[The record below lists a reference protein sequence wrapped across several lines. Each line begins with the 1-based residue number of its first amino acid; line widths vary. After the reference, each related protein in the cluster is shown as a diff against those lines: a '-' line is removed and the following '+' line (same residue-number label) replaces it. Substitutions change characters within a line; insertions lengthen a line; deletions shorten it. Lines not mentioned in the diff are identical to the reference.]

1 MPGYVERALQR
12 FSHPPPTRNQDS
24 PHAHVQPQFGAKI
37 QMTEEPDHSPP
48 LDKAGIKR
56 VQEVCG
62 TFLYYAR
69 AVDNTMLKALGSIA
83 SQQASGTEKTMK
95 AVTQLL
101 NYAATHPESTIR
113 YTASDMIL
121 HVDSDASYLSEPKA
135 KSCIG
140 GYHHLSFQPKEP
152 PDENS
157 P

>member
-1 MPGYVERALQR
+1 MAHGLWKHKTRDIKFTLVVDDFGIKYTDRQDAEHLLHTLEEAGYKCSTDWEGSRYIGLTLKWDYENRTCDISMPGYVERALQR

-56 VQEVCG
+56 VQEACG

-83 SQQASGTEKTMK
+83 SQ
-95 AVTQLL
+95 
-101 NYAATHPESTIR
+101 
-113 YTASDMIL
+113 
-121 HVDSDASYLSEPKA
+121 
-135 KSCIG
+135 
-140 GYHHLSFQPKEP
+140 
-152 PDENS
+152 
-157 P
+157 